1 MSVEHQE
8 KAVLNQIKAE
18 KIATDSL
25 RSPLSVLEI
34 DSNLLKSFLRYW

>member
-1 MSVEHQE
+1 MTVEHQE

-25 RSPLSVLEI
+25 RAYVSA
-34 DSNLLKSFLRYW
+34 